1 MKKALLV
8 AVFASLLSACQV
20 GSETALRQDL
30 VKKEVNTGES
40 TLEMAPRGWY
50 NGAEDDP
57 LMTWDEANRVLK
69 DLKIDGKKGWRLPTG
84 EELLV
89 LCSRSEQPL
98 CFPSDFEIPET
109 NYAMN
114 DPDLPLEMIRYG
126 RNAEQKK
133 HWWWLSTAMGDE
145 VNAVVMAPNYVRT
158 FARKTERFVVRPVR
172 GVAGKDDH
180 PPIEWSSDLDE
191 VNSGGCYTES
201 REPANIAWMKSCSQ
215 RLLCGEMQVRGC
227 VLGMT
232 SVAKDNDRTVVVV
245 IADTTLDTYEYVSPG
260 SWELVKRQPLPGLL
274 EPDRIDAMVV
284 DISFVDFTSDGLS
297 DLAIRIGNSDFGTAA
312 SSLGLGLFTWDS
324 VTQLWER
331 VEVPFA
337 DGQNY
342 RENGLLRWGHLDGMR
357 LYEEVGYLPEG
368 GHVEDQSYEFIWENG
383 KFRYLGVVDDVAA
396 FACMTCPA
404 EAADPSWY
412 GY

>member
-1 MKKALLV
+1 MKKPLLV
-8 AVFASLLSACQV
+8 LVFSSLLSACQV

-30 VKKEVNTGES
+30 DQKEINAGKS

-50 NGAEDDP
+50 KGAVDDP

-98 CFPSDFEIPET
+98 CFSSDFEIPET

-114 DPDLPLEMIRYG
+114 DPDLPLEMTRYG

-133 HWWWLSTAMGDE
+133 HWWWLTTAMGDE

-180 PPIEWSSDLDE
+180 PSIEWSSDLDE

-201 REPANIAWMKSCSQ
+201 RGPANIAWMKTCSQ
-215 RLLCGEMQVRGC
+215 RLLCGEMQIRGC
-227 VLGMT
+227 ALGMT
-232 SVAKDNDRTVVVV
+232 SVNKDKDRTMAVVV
-245 IADTTLDTYEYVSPG
+245 DDSTLDTYEYG
-260 SWELVKRQPLPGLL
+260 SSGRWTLSKQQPLLGLL
-274 EPDRIDAMVV
+274 DPDRIDALVV
-284 DISFVDFTSDGLS
+284 SASFADFTGDGLL
-297 DLAIRIGNSDFGTAA
+297 DLAIRIGPPDFGTA
-312 SSLGLGLFTWDS
+312 SWNLGLALFAWDS
-324 VTQLWER
+324 DSREWKR

-337 DGQNY
+337 DGQDY
-342 RENGLLRWGHLDGMR
+342 RENGLLRWGYLDGQH
-357 LYEEVGYLPEG
+357 LYEDV
-368 GHVEDQSYEFIWENG
+368 SYSGDFVYVDDVFFHFIWEDG
-383 KFRYLGVVDDVAA
+383 GFKYLGVI
-396 FACMTCPA
+396 
-404 EAADPSWY
+404 EKPSTR
-412 GY
+412 